1 MAKLILVLL
10 AALLQI
16 SFGQIID
23 VDSVNVD
30 SPSDLHDGDSAI
42 DIQFDISFTPSMGAA
57 ALIESLSDSAGSAR
71 LSIVAALATSSSPT
85 YSDVVNP
92 EEVTLSSSQ
101 QSIDLTDDTTV
112 TWNNLDVT
120 MDTSSLS
127 CGSGSTYTHICFLI
141 YPPTDSVD
149 WAGND
154 IDYMNSTVCEAL
166 VCKGQVDIGISAS
179 ITNPDDIV
187 IGVGS
192 GQAVEFDATL
202 TSTSSSNAVS
212 GANNWLITAF
222 LSTSSS
228 GSDMVVSETPSLT
241 SAQQTRDLSAG
252 GEITLSDLAVSFD
265 LEDITCDDFSYVCT
279 SVAPSSSASWKV
291 DVTTNSLTLSDTY
304 CVAAVCSS
312 AAAYKISLLAMII
325 GVITSRLLES

>member
-166 VCKGQVDIGISAS
+166 VCKGQVDVGITAE
-179 ITNPDDIV
+179 ITNPDDVV

-192 GQAVEFDATL
+192 GQAVEFDATIS
-202 TSTSSSNAVS
+202 STSGSNAIS
-212 GANNWLITAF
+212 GSNNWDLTVF
-222 LSTSSS
+222 LSASSD
-228 GSDMVVSETPSLT
+228 GSSPIASESPSLT
-241 SAQQTRDLSAG
+241 SAQRTLDLSAG
-252 GEITLSDLAVSFD
+252 GEITMEDLAISFD
-265 LEDITCDDFSYVCT
+265 LADVECGDFQYVCIT
-279 SVAPSSSASWKV
+279 VAPSSAASWKV
-291 DVTTNSLTLSDTY
+291 DVTSSSLTNSDTY
-304 CVAAVCSS
+304 CEAATC
-312 AAAYKISLLAMII
+312 AGCMFKISMLVMVI
-325 GVITSRLLES
+325 GLFVSRLL